1 MTEPE
6 KTRIMEQSNKEVRC
20 MDSNMTFRTNSDVNQ
35 QVNEI
40 GAHET
45 EEISRAQMLADTE
58 DILEKYASDYQ
69 RMAK

>member
-1 MTEPE
+1 
-6 KTRIMEQSNKEVRC
+6 

-58 DILEKYASDYQ
+58 DILEEYASDYQ

>member
-1 MTEPE
+1 
-6 KTRIMEQSNKEVRC
+6 

-35 QVNEI
+35 QANEEI

-58 DILEKYASDYQ
+58 EILEKYASDYQ

>member
-1 MTEPE
+1 
-6 KTRIMEQSNKEVRC
+6 

-40 GAHET
+40 GVHEADK
-45 EEISRAQMLADTE
+45 ISRAQMLADTE

>member
-1 MTEPE
+1 
-6 KTRIMEQSNKEVRC
+6 

-35 QVNEI
+35 QVNEM

-45 EEISRAQMLADTE
+45 DKISRAQMLADTE